1 MTYLTK
7 IEKQVLWRK
16 YLNQGLNAEQSHEK
30 VENIVEYLK
39 NLVTTLKSTNKTPKE
54 IDIKFKEEFYKIC
67 ERLDR

>member
-7 IEKQVLWRK
+7 IEKQVLWSK
-16 YLNQGLNAEQSHEK
+16 YFNQGLNAEQSYEK

-39 NLVTTLKSTNKTPKE
+39 NLVTTLKSSNKTPKE
-54 IDIKFKEEFYKIC
+54 IDTKFKEEFYKIC